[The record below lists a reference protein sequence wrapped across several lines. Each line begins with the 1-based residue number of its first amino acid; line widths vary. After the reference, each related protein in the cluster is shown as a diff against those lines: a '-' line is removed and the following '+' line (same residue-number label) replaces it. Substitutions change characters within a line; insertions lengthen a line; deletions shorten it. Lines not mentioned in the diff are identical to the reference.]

1 MSRAF
6 GDFKFKLPY
15 LSSSRNKYIKENQKL
30 LGDKLI
36 TLPPELFQVTV
47 EPDIMLYDMQKLDS
61 PEFLVIACDGVW
73 DCFKNGQLVKLI
85 RDKLSLGWRLNKIV
99 EYILNDSLTMANNY
113 TGIGFDNMTL
123 IIVAI
128 HKKEGETMDDWY
140 ESMKEKY

>member
-1 MSRAF
+1 MI
-6 GDFKFKLPY
+6 
-15 LSSSRNKYIKENQKL
+15 SSSHIYQAPEINILKKTKSYWVNKSHYQVI
-30 LGDKLI
+30 
-36 TLPPELFQVTV
+36 QVTV

-128 HKKEGETMDDWY
+128 HKKKARPWMIGMNQ
-140 ESMKEKY
+140 

>member
-1 MSRAF
+1 M
-6 GDFKFKLPY
+6 G
-15 LSSSRNKYIKENQKL
+15 
-30 LGDKLI
+30 
-36 TLPPELFQVTV
+36 LFQ
-47 EPDIMLYDMQKLDS
+47 
-61 PEFLVIACDGVW
+61 
-73 DCFKNGQLVKLI
+73 NGQLVKLI